1 MAHAYNPKYLGDR
14 DRRITSL
21 RPAWK
26 KLVRCYL
33 KNKIQKWERELGGMS
48 QGRALALHGT
58 CEAVDSNPS
67 TTHKKTEKS
76 LQMSQ
81 GQSFL
86 LFFLNLNLFDSQ

>member
-1 MAHAYNPKYLGDR
+1 MAHAYNPKYLGHR

-67 TTHKKTEKS
+67 TTHKKNGKKS
-76 LQMSQ
+76 SNVSRSEFFVVFFKSQ
-81 GQSFL
+81 FI
-86 LFFLNLNLFDSQ
+86 